1 MDARGGINVAE
12 SATERLAASLQDAI
26 RIEARIDERAAQVLA
41 ATPES
46 DDLRPLLEEIRTRT
60 RDHRTALE
68 AQIARRP
75 GGSGEARGAPSS
87 LVSLYGALNE
97 AALSYGRLHAIAHR
111 AFDSQGEGNTADL
124 AEAHL
129 RAHAAEIQQLNLGVS
144 DVVVRELDAA
154 GAECRCRCPSCGFGL
169 CLCATHGATTV
180 RQAWSETLPEIRPT
194 GPKAVR
200 PEPTSPRRR
209 LALGEG
215 DRVIAIDGHEIATDL
230 DAGAVQRAVRGHAP
244 DGPMT
249 LRIRRGGETE
259 PTEISASMT

>member
-1 MDARGGINVAE
+1 MTE
-12 SATERLAASLQDAI
+12 SATDRLAASLQDAI
-26 RIEARIDERAAQVLA
+26 RIEARIDERAVQVLA
-41 ATPES
+41 ATPK
-46 DDLRPLLEEIRTRT
+46 DDELRPLLEEIRTRT

-68 AQIARRP
+68 AQLARRP
-75 GGSGEARGAPSS
+75 GGSSEARGAPSS

-129 RAHAAEIQQLNLGVS
+129 RAHTADIQQLNLGIS
-144 DVVVRELDAA
+144 DLVVRELDAA

-180 RQAWSETLPEIRPT
+180 RQAWSETLPEIRPD
-194 GPKAVR
+194 GLKVR
-200 PEPTSPRRR
+200 RPRADSPA
-209 LALGEG
+209 LAAGLREG
-215 DRVIAIDGHEIATDL
+215 DRVIAIDGQEIATDL
-230 DAGAVQRAVRGHAP
+230 DAGAVQRAVRSHAP
-244 DGPMT
+244 NGPMT